1 MLASSMLERL
11 GKDLLSER
19 AMMCPSCPVAFRLS
33 RAAVR
38 RDTPGRRCFGS
49 CNAYVCLGLYAAI
62 SQQSFH

>member
-38 RDTPGRRCFGS
+38 RDTPL
-49 CNAYVCLGLYAAI
+49 AADALGPAMRMCV
-62 SQQSFH
+62 